1 MCALS
6 SDVPKL
12 VVILIFF
19 VHVKLVTTDERLE
32 SHVHFEIIVRLLLL
46 LRNGLLV

>member
-19 VHVKLVTTDERLE
+19 VHVKLVTADERLE
-32 SHVHFEIIVRLLLL
+32 CHVHFEIVVRLLLL